1 MLSLL
6 LFFTLLLSS
15 KLMFFSVLGFN
26 SNAMFLASIF
36 LVVLIV
42 CSTRV
47 RFNKLNILV
56 LSFSLISF
64 FIFNMVKYSGD
75 LVFPFGYYPTDM
87 FIILSLFFVFFSNGK
102 VLFKGLNYYLN
113 FMALSLVI
121 GIFLYLL
128 FTFDLI
134 KPIGVVSAVDHAS
147 SAGYL
152 NLYYFSYLPSWIEMK
167 FSGLTIYRFSGVFWE
182 PGTMA
187 LYLIMFITIDFCF
200 LRVIRSRWITF
211 RLFVYFISGFFS
223 FSALFILMAPFLVFI
238 YLIIKKKYFVI
249 IACSC
254 VVILFA
260 FIFFDIVNQLILYR
274 FHYDPVRGF
283 VGNTRATIY
292 SDFIQSFSQLP
303 ILNLFFGSGPD
314 LTNTGVTVSFFTK
327 IYQRGII
334 GTVMILVPFLIL
346 YFKSSSVIRLI
357 LLPFIISLLTL
368 TQIEGVLSFLLFV
381 ILIKPSKDRYVIS

>member
-15 KLMFFSVLGFN
+15 KLMFLSVLGLN
-26 SNAMFLASIF
+26 SSAMFLASLF

-42 CSTRV
+42 FSTRV
-47 RFNKLNILV
+47 CFNKFNVLV

-64 FIFNMVKYSGD
+64 LIFNMVKYSGE
-75 LVFPFGYYPTDM
+75 LVFPFGYYPTDT
-87 FIILSLFFVFFSNGK
+87 FIILSLFFVFFSNGN
-102 VLFKGLNYYLN
+102 VFFKGLNYYLN
-113 FMALSLVI
+113 FMTFSLVV

-128 FTFDLI
+128 FTFNLL
-134 KPIGVVSAVDHAS
+134 KPISVVSAVDHAS
-147 SAGYL
+147 SSGYL
-152 NLYYFSYLPSWIEMK
+152 NLFYFSYLPSWIEMK
-167 FSGLTIYRFSGVFWE
+167 FAGLTIYRFSGVFWE

-187 LYLIMFITIDFCF
+187 LYLIMFITIDFCI
-200 LRVIRSRWITF
+200 LRVARSRWIAF
-211 RLFVYFISGFFS
+211 RLCVYFISGFFS
-223 FSALFILMAPFLVFI
+223 FSALFILMAPFLVFV
-238 YLIIKKKYFVI
+238 YLIIEKKYLVI

-254 VVILFA
+254 IVLLFTL
-260 FIFFDIVNQLILYR
+260 IFFDIINQLILYR

-292 SDFIQSFSQLP
+292 SDFIQSFSLLP
-303 ILNLFFGSGPD
+303 TINLFFGSGPD

-334 GTVMILVPFLIL
+334 GIVMILVPFLIL

-357 LLPFIISLLTL
+357 LLPFIISILTL

-381 ILIKPSKDRYVIS
+381 ILIKFSKDRYVIN